1 MNTITTA
8 RRFRN
13 RALVGLA
20 GLGVGTGLVLG
31 GAGLATAG
39 TVPITHPG
47 EPTVAMTI
55 TNHTN
60 RTEFLQG
67 ATPGAGQWVQSPRAQ
82 LAPGA
87 TETIV
92 TNAPHS
98 SSENVMVTYR
108 IGAFGPK
115 GVYNI
120 ENAKGA
126 VNLNA
131 TGTTSGN
138 YWINAHIDTGYPTVN
153 VGYDLW

>member
-1 MNTITTA
+1 MNTTTA
-8 RRFRN
+8 ARRLRD
-13 RALVGLA
+13 RALIGLA

-39 TVPITHPG
+39 TVPTTHPG

-60 RTEFLQG
+60 RTEFLQS

-87 TETIV
+87 TEIIV
-92 TNAPHS
+92 SHAPHS
-98 SSENVMVTYR
+98 SSENVMVSYR
-108 IGAFGPK
+108 IGAAGPK
-115 GVYNI
+115 AVYNI

-131 TGTTSGN
+131 TGTTSGS
-138 YWINAHIDTGYPTVN
+138 YRINAHINTGYPAVN